1 MFIPVGTEEII
12 PRQRFPAV
20 TAAIVV
26 INILFFLYEIYI
38 LITGGEE
45 GLIAFFNAFGL
56 LPGAVTSGES
66 ILFPFYL
73 TFFTSMFVHAGL
85 LHILSNMIFLVI
97 FGDNVEDMMG
107 AGPYLVFY
115 LLSGL
120 AASVVQIAADPTSM
134 IPNVGAS
141 GAIAGVLA
149 GYLLLLPS
157 GTVRM
162 FIFLGPFSRI
172 TRIPALLFISVWF
185 IIQLFSGVAS
195 LGVVTEAGGIAY
207 WAHIGGFL
215 AGLLLAF
222 IYREFMRRRLF

>member
-12 PRQRFPAV
+12 PRRRYPVV

-45 GLIAFFNAFGL
+45 GLIALFNAFAL

-66 ILFPFYL
+66 TLFPLYL
-73 TFFTSMFVHAGL
+73 TFFTSMFMHAGL

-107 AGPYLVFY
+107 PGLYLVFY

-149 GYLLLLPS
+149 GYLLLLPT

-172 TRIPALLFISVWF
+172 ARIPALIFISVWF
-185 IIQLFSGVAS
+185 IIQLYSGVAS